1 MNRVALSMSLRMDG
15 WMDGSIFGVE
25 MEMERNYICIYII
38 CLIYLLGSLRLLLS
52 LSGAFIVE
60 VMKIAE

>member
-1 MNRVALSMSLRMDG
+1 MDG
-15 WMDGSIFGVE
+15 LILGVE